1 VNADRSSL
9 EATGRTA
16 HTVALRSGRNDGGS
30 FDARRPAMLA
40 ALRLTV
46 RGGLAGVWVRGRL
59 PAGPV
64 VWAATH
70 HSWWDPFIA
79 GAVIAGAGRRMTML
93 ADVANVRRYGF
104 ARHIGVVG
112 TDQPRTA
119 LAAARAGAV
128 LVVYPEGR
136 LLPAGPPAPLA
147 PGAAWFAARAPARLC
162 SVAVRVLMRGR
173 QYPEAYAVFSEV
185 DAGGPLPVVTERLRE
200 RLRADLDD
208 VDQLTAHAEPGQPL
222 PGFTRV
228 VRGRRS
234 WDERVDTA
242 RGLLSWPR
250 H

>member
-1 VNADRSSL
+1 MN
-9 EATGRTA
+9 EAGFLGAASGPRPGAARGGRPPMP
-16 HTVALRSGRNDGGS
+16 
-30 FDARRPAMLA
+30 DARRPAMLA

-64 VWAATH
+64 VWAANH

-79 GAVIAGAGRRMTML
+79 GELLTGAGLRMVLL
-93 ADVANVRRYGF
+93 ADVANMRRYRF

-112 TDQPRTA
+112 TDELRTA
-119 LAAARAGAV
+119 LAAVRSGAV

-136 LLPAGPPAPLA
+136 LLPAGPPGALA
-147 PGAAWFAARAPARLC
+147 PGAAWSAARAPARLC

-173 QYPEAYAVFSEV
+173 QYPEAYVVFSEV
-185 DAGGPLPVVTERLRE
+185 DAAGPSPEVTGRLRE
-200 RLRADLDD
+200 RLREDLCD
-208 VDQLTAHAEPGQPL
+208 VDRLSARAEPRQPL

-234 WDERVDTA
+234 WDERIDAA
-242 RGLLSWPR
+242 RGLLPWPR
-250 H
+250 P

>member
-1 VNADRSSL
+1 
-9 EATGRTA
+9 
-16 HTVALRSGRNDGGS
+16 
-30 FDARRPAMLA
+30 MLA

-64 VWAATH
+64 VWAANH

-79 GAVIAGAGRRMTML
+79 GELLTGAGRRMVLL
-93 ADVANVRRYGF
+93 ADVANMHRYRF

-112 TDQPRTA
+112 TDGLRTA
-119 LAAARAGAV
+119 LAAVTSGAA

-147 PGAAWFAARAPARLC
+147 PGAAWSAARAPARLC
-162 SVAVRVLMRGR
+162 SVAARVLLRGR
-173 QYPEAYAVFSEV
+173 QYPEAYVVFSEV
-185 DAGGPLPVVTERLRE
+185 DTAGPVPEVTERLRE
-200 RLRADLDD
+200 RLREDLRHVDD
-208 VDQLTAHAEPGQPL
+208 LSAHADPRQPL

-234 WDERVDTA
+234 WDERVDAA
-242 RGLLSWPR
+242 RGLLPWSR
-250 H
+250 L